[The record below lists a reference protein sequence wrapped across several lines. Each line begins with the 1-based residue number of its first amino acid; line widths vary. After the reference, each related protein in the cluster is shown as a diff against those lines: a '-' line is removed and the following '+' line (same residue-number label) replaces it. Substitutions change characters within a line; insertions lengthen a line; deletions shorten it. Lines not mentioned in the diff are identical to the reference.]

1 MRSKGGILRGSG
13 AIYST
18 HLLLRRHWWRLIRF
32 SLRVFILALALQLG
46 FSNYNLRVEALFF
59 VVLVVY
65 LAHLGS
71 FAILVIHTFSLLAG
85 SSGLLARLRLAI
97 QLLLHLLRKELLVQF
112 ELLLLRQLV
121 F

>member
-1 MRSKGGILRGSG
+1 VRSKGGILRGSG

-65 LAHLGS
+65 LVHLGS
-71 FAILVIHTFSLLAG
+71 FAILVIHTFS
-85 SSGLLARLRLAI
+85 LLARLRLAI